1 VTANTRESRLRV
13 PSGRRILEI
22 MRLTHFGHSCV
33 LVELNGSKILF
44 DPGNFSHGFEG
55 ITGLDAILVTH
66 QHPDHADPARLPELA
81 EANPDA
87 VLYSDPQTAEKLG
100 GRWTGVRPG
109 DRFSF
114 GDVEVTGTGGEHAII
129 HPDLPMIDNTAFL
142 LGDATNPARFMHPGD
157 SLYVPEQKVD
167 VLALPAAA
175 PWLKIS
181 EAIDYLRA
189 VAPRV
194 AVPIHQA
201 IIRDEAAGIF
211 YGRYSEMAADGT
223 EFRVLGEESS
233 VEVA

>member
-1 VTANTRESRLRV
+1 
-13 PSGRRILEI
+13 

-87 VLYSDPQTAEKLG
+87 VLYSDPQTAEARWALDG
-100 GRWTGVRPG
+100 SPAGRPVQHRRRRG
-109 DRFSF
+109 DRDRRRARDHPS
-114 GDVEVTGTGGEHAII
+114 GPTDDRQHRVPPRRRHQPGAVHASR
-129 HPDLPMIDNTAFL
+129 
-142 LGDATNPARFMHPGD
+142 RFP
-157 SLYVPEQKVD
+157 LRPRTEVD

-201 IIRDEAAGIF
+201 IIRDEATGIF

-223 EFRVLGEESS
+223 EFEFSARSRASKSPDSVLTHSHRR
-233 VEVA
+233 